1 MKIGI
6 VSDSHGNTSALD
18 TMLQHPASAEV
29 EAWLFAGDIAM
40 DAEYLEMVTDVPVV
54 KVAGNNDW
62 PMSRLEDTVITELG
76 GHRILLTHGH
86 LYGVTFSTQNLELAA
101 REQEA
106 DIAVYG
112 HTHVADLSTGEVMI
126 LNPGSVARPRDASRG
141 SFMVAEL
148 VPDQEPAVKLI
159 RI

>member
-1 MKIGI
+1 MKVGI
-6 VSDSHGNTSALD
+6 VSDSHGNTNALD
-18 TMLQHPASAEV
+18 AMLQHPAAIDV

-40 DAEYLEMVTDVPVV
+40 DAEYLEMVTDLPVI

-62 PMSRLEDTVITELG
+62 PMSRLEDTVIAQLG

-86 LYGVTFSTQNLELAA
+86 LYGVGFSTQNLVLAA
-101 REQEA
+101 AEQAA
-106 DIAVYG
+106 DIAIYG
-112 HTHVADLSTGEVMI
+112 HTHVADVSIGEVTV

-148 VPDQEPAVKLI
+148 VPEQQPVVQLI

>member
-1 MKIGI
+1 MKVGI
-6 VSDSHGNTSALD
+6 VSDSHGNTNALD
-18 TMLQHPASAEV
+18 AMLQHPAAVDV

-40 DAEYLEMVTDVPVV
+40 DAEYLEMVTDLPVI

-62 PMSRLEDTVITELG
+62 PMSRLEDTVIAQLG

-86 LYGVTFSTQNLELAA
+86 LYGVGFSTQNLVLAA
-101 REQEA
+101 AEQAA
-106 DIAVYG
+106 DIAIYG
-112 HTHVADLSTGEVMI
+112 HTHVADVSIGEVTV

-148 VPDQEPAVKLI
+148 VPEQQPVVQLI

>member
-1 MKIGI
+1 MKVGI
-6 VSDSHGNTSALD
+6 VSDSHGNTNALD
-18 TMLQHPASAEV
+18 AMLQHPAAVDV

-40 DAEYLEMVTDVPVV
+40 DAEYLEMVTDLPVI

-62 PMSRLEDTVITELG
+62 PMSRLEDTVIAQLG

-86 LYGVTFSTQNLELAA
+86 LYGVGFSTQNLVLAA
-101 REQEA
+101 AEQAA
-106 DIAVYG
+106 DIAIYG
-112 HTHVADLSTGEVMI
+112 HTHVADVSIGEVTV

-141 SFMVAEL
+141 SFMVAGL
-148 VPDQEPAVKLI
+148 VPEQQPVVQLI